1 MNLSPEFIK
10 HLLLWS
16 KIGASVSTLAGLIYG
31 GFNWLRQI
39 SETNKNVNLLMTNHL
54 PHIGAT
60 LQGQDASLLE
70 LKSDIRDIDT
80 KVGGVSQRV
89 EGMTTSFQSLEGA
102 FIQHLENASKKE
114 TKKKS
119 RRV

>member
-1 MNLSPEFIK
+1 MHPSPEFIK
-10 HLLLWS
+10 QLLLWS
-16 KIGASVSTLAGLIYG
+16 KICGAISTLGAVIYG

-80 KVGGVSQRV
+80 KVSSVSQRV
-89 EGMTTSFQSLEGA
+89 DGMTTSFQSLEGA
-102 FIQHLENASKKE
+102 FIQHLENSGKKE
-114 TKKKS
+114 TKKRK
-119 RRV
+119 R